1 MALVSPGIGLIIWM
15 TLAFLIVWIGLGKF
29 AWPAIMNSI
38 NERTKGIE
46 DSLAAADRAKEEMS
60 QLQADNEIIIKEAR
74 EEQSKIIAEA
84 REIKDKIVADAKG
97 IAQAEANKLVATARE
112 AIENERMAAITEIK
126 NQVGM
131 LSIDIAEKILKS
143 QLADDAKQK
152 ELVSTLLQDVKLN

>member
-15 TLAFLIVWIGLGKF
+15 TIAFLVVWIGLGKM

-46 DSLAAADRAKEEMS
+46 ESLAAAEKAKEEMS
-60 QLQADNEIIIKEAR
+60 KLQADNQAILKEAR
-74 EEQSKIIAEA
+74 EEQSRILAEAKEIREKMIAEA
-84 REIKDKIVADAKG
+84 KDK
-97 IAQAEANKLVATARE
+97 AQEEANKLIASAME
-112 AIENERMAAITEIK
+112 NIENEKMAAMTEIK
-126 NQVGM
+126 NHVAT

-152 ELVSTLLQDVKLN
+152 ELMNTLLDDIKMN

>member
-46 DSLAAADRAKEEMS
+46 DSLEAADKAKEEMS
-60 QLQADNEIIIKEAR
+60 KLQADNEVILKQAR

-112 AIENERMAAITEIK
+112 SIENERMAAITEIK

-152 ELVSTLLQDVKLN
+152 ELVNTLLQEVKLN